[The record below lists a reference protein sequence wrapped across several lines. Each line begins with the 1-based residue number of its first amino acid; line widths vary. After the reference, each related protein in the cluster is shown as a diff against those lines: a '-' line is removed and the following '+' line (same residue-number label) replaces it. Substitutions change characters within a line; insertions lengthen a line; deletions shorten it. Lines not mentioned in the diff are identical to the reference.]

1 MLRIFLSKLDLD
13 PTKKELL
20 EMSSPESVDSHIS
33 LLFKLLGPIRGNTY
47 LYDLA
52 LANAQDDLNKKEE
65 LIKESDR

>member
-20 EMSSPESVDSHIS
+20 EMSSPESVDSQIS
-33 LLFKLLGPIRGNTY
+33 PFFKLLGPIHGNTY

-65 LIKESDR
+65 LIK